1 MQIDPKILATMQR
14 VVELPSLRGSDKQIK
29 WAFTIRQNAL
39 GLLWPPDETLKL
51 RAIDDA
57 SWWIANKDIT
67 VTMKYKAPAP
77 NQLAGAAP
85 PAAAPAATGFGK
97 TYGEQSYNNRPIN
110 SVVTSCLGF
119 AASVSRNPKQ
129 AEATILALLAKLY
142 KPPVRD
148 ELAKEAQRVKCE
160 AEFETGRD
168 LDAINRLL
176 G

>member
-29 WAFTIRQNAL
+29 WALTIRQNAL

-51 RAIDDA
+51 RSIDDA

-67 VTMKYKAPAP
+67 VTMKYKEPAP
-77 NQLAGAAP
+77 KQLAGAAP
-85 PAAAPAATGFGK
+85 PAAAAAAAPAFTK
-97 TYGEQSYNNRPIN
+97 TRAVLQN

-148 ELAKEAQRVKCE
+148 ELAKEARRVKCE